1 MKIKQTVF
9 FIMLLMPKILVG
21 GLFTNYAQQ
30 KPEETIAEL
39 EKKQIDAPHDP
50 YVNYNLG
57 VALYKAGNY
66 AQAVKNF
73 ERVAANK
80 KIDEDFSLR
89 ARFNAGNSAY
99 RAALESLG
107 SGWEE
112 KKELDDK
119 ILEQAITQTR
129 AAIESYQEVIKLDD
143 EHEPAKNNKNLAD
156 ELLKKLEEKKKKQEQ
171 EKEDKKDDKKDQ
183 EKDQDK
189 QNNKQDKDKK
199 DKQDK
204 NDQQNQQD
212 KKDKKNDKKDKKKD
226 EQGQQDRDKSDQQDD
241 KNKQDEGQQ
250 NEGDRDQS
258 KQDGDQ
264 DKKDDQGANKSDEQK
279 EQERKEREKQE
290 REQQEKEAQEK
301 TDEQKEQ
308 EAAQAAAARAAQGQE
323 QDKDDEGVQKRGV
336 RALLENLDEDESKK
350 QKGFIVQQ
358 VKGGNASERQ
368 GQKPW

>member
-1 MKIKQTVF
+1 MKITQTVF
-9 FIMLLMPKILVG
+9 FIMLLMPSMVVG

-89 ARFNAGNSAY
+89 ARFNAGNSSY
-99 RAALESLG
+99 RAALEGLG
-107 SGWEE
+107 TGWEE

-119 ILEQAITQTR
+119 ILEQAIAQTK
-129 AAIESYQEVIKLDD
+129 AAIASYQEVIKLDD
-143 EHEPAKNNKNLAD
+143 DHEPAKNNKKLAD

-171 EKEDKKDDKKDQ
+171 EKQDKKDQ
-183 EKDQDK
+183 EKDKEKQD
-189 QNNKQDKDKK
+189 NKQDK

-204 NDQQNQQD
+204 NDQQKQQD
-212 KKDKKNDKKDKKKD
+212 KKDNKNDKKDQKKD

-241 KNKQDEGQQ
+241 KNKQEEGQQ

-264 DKKDDQGANKSDEQK
+264 EKQENQDANKSDEQK
-279 EQERKEREKQE
+279 EQERKERE
-290 REQQEKEAQEK
+290 QQEQEEQAK
-301 TDEQKEQ
+301 TAEQKEQ

-323 QDKDDEGVQKRGV
+323 QDKDDEGIQKRGV